1 MIHTM
6 QQRMLTAL
14 ADIHA
19 VIFPF
24 IDDET
29 IATFPP
35 ALLNHYQSLDIEQR
49 RSMIELIKLRAAL
62 ERIYGALCGLDCVG
76 GVLNDLD
83 LEAEYGVAWYDATSR
98 TEACLH
104 RYREVFTELYN
115 SRAVALSMAQI
126 DERDYLNLPP
136 WKGTSDS
143 IEYGRCL
150 KIALVEVEE
159 HSRLNYIE
167 EHAKHMMA
175 INAEHLQVET
185 PHSVTAHTAQATQD
199 SVSAEV

>member
-1 MIHTM
+1 MKHAT
-6 QQRMLTAL
+6 QHMLTAL
-14 ADIHA
+14 ADINA
-19 VIFPF
+19 MIFPF

-49 RSMIELIKLRAAL
+49 RTMIELIKLHAAL
-62 ERIYGALCGLDCVG
+62 ERICGALCGLDCVG

-104 RYREVFTELYN
+104 RYREALRELYN
-115 SRAVALSMAQI
+115 SRAVVLGMEQI

-136 WKGTSDS
+136 WKGTSDG
-143 IEYGRCL
+143 IEHDRCL
-150 KIALVEVEE
+150 DVALVEADE
-159 HSRLNYIE
+159 HAQLNHIE

-175 INAEHLQVET
+175 INAEDLQVDT
-185 PHSVTAHTAQATQD
+185 PHSDTKPHNV
-199 SVSAEV
+199 

>member
-29 IATFPP
+29 IAKFPP

-62 ERIYGALCGLDCVG
+62 ERVYGALCGLDCVG

-83 LEAEYGVAWYDATSR
+83 LEAEFCVAWYDETNR
-98 TEACLH
+98 VDACLH
-104 RYREVFTELYN
+104 QHREAFTELYN
-115 SRAVALSMAQI
+115 SRAVALGMAPI
-126 DERDYLNLPP
+126 GEWDYLNVLP
-136 WKGTSDS
+136 WCGTSDG
-143 IEYGRCL
+143 IEHDRCL
-150 KIALVEVEE
+150 DVALVEADE
-159 HSRLNYIE
+159 HAQLNHIE

-175 INAEHLQVET
+175 INAEYLQVDT
-185 PHSVTAHTAQATQD
+185 PHSDTKPHNV
-199 SVSAEV
+199 